1 MSPEN
6 LKWDCVYWLW
16 RECRKKVCWVLFR
29 KTELL
34 FLSPENL
41 KCTAWNTGQKKS
53 EKSPQNMFRTWLNTL
68 ANDFGPFW
76 IFEIFWRLDPPWN
89 TGQKF
94 VGKNCPKTC
103 SKHVCTLLGMF
114 WAFLEFSKFFDFFLI
129 FSKARPSMEHG
140 AFFFKKIATKH
151 VQKKFAQFSVRS
163 WAFLQFW
170 IFLIFSK
177 TFDESMEHW
186 AKKFFQKNCTKT
198 RLDTRERFWTFLE
211 LWTFFDFFHELF
223 LSLYLKK

>member
-1 MSPEN
+1 
-6 LKWDCVYWLW
+6 
-16 RECRKKVCWVLFR
+16 
-29 KTELL
+29 
-34 FLSPENL
+34 
-41 KCTAWNTGQKKS
+41 
-53 EKSPQNMFRTWLNTL
+53 MFRTWLNTL

-140 AFFFKKIATKH
+140 AFFFLKNCHKTCSKEVCTIFGTILGIFAILNFFDFFENFRLIHGTLSKKIFP
-151 VQKKFAQFSVRS
+151 KK
-163 WAFLQFW
+163 
-170 IFLIFSK
+170 
-177 TFDESMEHW
+177 
-186 AKKFFQKNCTKT
+186 CTKT
-198 RLDTRERFWTFLE
+198 RLDTRERFWTFWE